1 MKILGRT
8 QPLAKYPILRALEIL
23 RDVGFDGVELCLEN
37 DDMAP
42 GILTAEKIRVVREK
56 MAELKLHPV
65 SISYHQDYLYNDDYF
80 ELSKEAIRMTP
91 DFGTQLF
98 VFSGP
103 NARSKDAAE
112 WDEMVIRTRELAEI
126 AERAGVVLA
135 EEFEPGFVVGST
147 AALLRL
153 FDEVGSPALA
163 ANLDLGHV
171 FLCDPDPEE
180 AIRSV
185 GDKIVHCHIENM
197 ATGVHDHL
205 LPQEGDMDI
214 KHYLNLLNAV
224 DYEGPLSLDL
234 YKYEYEAVAPNAIA
248 YLRGL
253 LSDIGVGVNSE
264 D

>member
-1 MKILGRT
+1 
-8 QPLAKYPILRALEIL
+8 
-23 RDVGFDGVELCLEN
+23 
-37 DDMAP
+37 MAP
-42 GILTAEKIRVVREK
+42 GTLTPEKIRAVRQK
-56 MAELKLHPV
+56 IAEMELHPV

-80 ELSKEAIRMTP
+80 ELTKEAIRMTP
-91 DFGTQLF
+91 EFGTHLF

-103 NARSKDAAE
+103 SARSKDARE
-112 WDEMVIRTRELAEI
+112 WEQMVIRTRELATI

-135 EEFEPGFVVGST
+135 EEFEPAFVVGST

-153 FDEVGSPALA
+153 FEEVGSPALA

-171 FLCDPDPEE
+171 FLCDPDPEA
-180 AIRSV
+180 AILAV

-205 LPQEGDMDI
+205 LPQEGDMDL
-214 KHYLNLLNAV
+214 KQYLNYLNAV
-224 DYEGPLSLDL
+224 NYRGPLSLDL
-234 YKYEYEAVAPNAIA
+234 YKYEYEVVAPNAVT

-253 LSDIGVGVNSE
+253 LNELGVEASSK